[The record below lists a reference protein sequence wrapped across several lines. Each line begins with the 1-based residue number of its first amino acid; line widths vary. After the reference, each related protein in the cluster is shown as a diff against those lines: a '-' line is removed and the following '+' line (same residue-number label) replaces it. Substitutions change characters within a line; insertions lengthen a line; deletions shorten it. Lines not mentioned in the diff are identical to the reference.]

1 MIVAKILFDE
11 INRKKQALAKTK
23 SSYLTVDY
31 AKSII
36 KDVRELKYYCK
47 AKNINIKDLE
57 D

>member
-11 INRKKQALAKTK
+11 IKRKKQALAKTN
-23 SSYLTVDY
+23 SPHLTVDY